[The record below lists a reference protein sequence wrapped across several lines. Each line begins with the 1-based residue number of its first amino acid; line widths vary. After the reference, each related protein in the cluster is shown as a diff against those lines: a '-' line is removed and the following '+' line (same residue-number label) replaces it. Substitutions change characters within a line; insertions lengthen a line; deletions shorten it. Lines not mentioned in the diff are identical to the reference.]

1 MNWELVLAAAPLA
14 LGLVVFILAHVYRDG
29 PR

>member
-1 MNWELVLAAAPLA
+1 MTWELWLAAAPLA
-14 LGLVVFILAHVYRDG
+14 LGLVVFILAHVFKDG